1 MCAKRYYRLHGAI
14 ILKIMYDM
22 DVVDWSDE
30 FINLS
35 GASVTAIGATQV
47 PGKFWVEF
55 LPVLRYIPG
64 WVPGAYFKRY
74 LKRFAPE
81 INKMVDEPFNVVKQN
96 IVRPMPGWIQSL
108 SLIYLTSL
116 HSSRPKVSPSPQSH

>member
-1 MCAKRYYRLHGAI
+1 MCANRYYRLHGAI

-35 GASVTAIGATQV
+35 GASVTAIGATHV
-47 PGKFWVEF
+47 TGKFWVEF

-64 WVPGAYFKRY
+64 WFPGAYFKRWVEQY
-74 LKRFAPE
+74 SPMIIKM
-81 INKMVDEPFNVVKQN
+81 INQPFDEVKEKMVSGLIRSV
-96 IVRPMPGWIQSL
+96 L
-108 SLIYLTSL
+108 SLIDF
-116 HSSRPKVSPSPQSH
+116 

>member
-1 MCAKRYYRLHGAI
+1 MCANRYYRLHGAI

-64 WVPGAYFKRY
+64 WVPGAYFKRWVEQY
-74 LKRFAPE
+74 SPMIIKM
-81 INKMVDEPFNVVKQN
+81 INQPFDEVKEKMVSKIISNVL
-96 IVRPMPGWIQSL
+96 P
-108 SLIYLTSL
+108 LIISFDF
-116 HSSRPKVSPSPQSH
+116 